1 MMAQQQRTINST
13 IYKPVQT
20 NEELEK
26 QYETHKDKI
35 KSMLSKLNP
44 NVEVPEPKLLLISKA
59 AIKLP
64 QYDHLRSRDKVLP
77 DIPEPAPQLPGYGED
92 FLSSFPPLAPRLYKK
107 KKRNEEVKLFDFV
120 DSSKAIQGSSDEE
133 NEGKLSR
140 SKKKRSKAAIEEEAE
155 ANSNEEQPE
164 EEVEEPPAA
173 AAPKSD
179 EEMVEEDVPKPKA
192 KKKAD

>member
-1 MMAQQQRTINST
+1 MAQQQRTINST

-77 DIPEPAPQLPGYGED
+77 DIPEPAP
-92 FLSSFPPLAPRLYKK
+92 
-107 KKRNEEVKLFDFV
+107 
-120 DSSKAIQGSSDEE
+120 
-133 NEGKLSR
+133 
-140 SKKKRSKAAIEEEAE
+140 
-155 ANSNEEQPE
+155 
-164 EEVEEPPAA
+164 
-173 AAPKSD
+173 
-179 EEMVEEDVPKPKA
+179 
-192 KKKAD
+192 

>member
-120 DSSKAIQGSSDEE
+120 DSSKAI
-133 NEGKLSR
+133 
-140 SKKKRSKAAIEEEAE
+140 
-155 ANSNEEQPE
+155 
-164 EEVEEPPAA
+164 
-173 AAPKSD
+173 
-179 EEMVEEDVPKPKA
+179 
-192 KKKAD
+192 